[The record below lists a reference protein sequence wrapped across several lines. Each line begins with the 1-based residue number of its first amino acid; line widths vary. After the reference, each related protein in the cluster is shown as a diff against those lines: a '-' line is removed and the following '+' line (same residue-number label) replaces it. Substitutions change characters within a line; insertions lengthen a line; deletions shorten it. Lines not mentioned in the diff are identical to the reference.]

1 MVKYLFGFLL
11 QIIHY
16 IIIPLFYIWI
26 YFYVD
31 NFLLNLILL
40 FLLFVI
46 IVSHVVLND
55 CPLIPIEDYLL
66 NNSKTPLDFIIDK
79 IVLPLD
85 FNNKIN
91 VYIFEIQYTIFMH
104 NLSITK
110 LLITITSILFFIKL
124 YYLYLNK
131 NINV

>member
-1 MVKYLFGFLL
+1 
-11 QIIHY
+11 
-16 IIIPLFYIWI
+16 
-26 YFYVD
+26 
-31 NFLLNLILL
+31 
-40 FLLFVI
+40 
-46 IVSHVVLND
+46 VSHVVLND